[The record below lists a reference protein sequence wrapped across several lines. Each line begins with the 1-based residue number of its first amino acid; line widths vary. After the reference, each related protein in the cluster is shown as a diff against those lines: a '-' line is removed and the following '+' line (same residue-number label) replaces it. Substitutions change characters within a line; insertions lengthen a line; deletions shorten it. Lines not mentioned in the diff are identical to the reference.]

1 MFDHL
6 DRPLVPSGL
15 ASVLAHAGAV
25 AALLFGTFPPRHTAD
40 AARPPLLIS
49 WPQAPESRGDPLEPV
64 AGPTAPPADLP
75 SPTPLARVFAGPNAR
90 VGRGAPPEPVAGPP
104 APPVNLPSP
113 TPIDVPP
120 IDARIHF
127 DGRALLQKASGVAQG
142 GGEVEGDRPWSMEA
156 VEDPPVLLAGPSLA
170 YPEALRR
177 AGIVGRVVVQAVIDT
192 LGRVEPASVAME
204 TTVAGLAS
212 PARVYALGARFRPA
226 RVNGRAVRVL
236 VRLPLEFTLAARRSP
251 P

>member
-49 WPQAPESRGDPLEPV
+49 WPQAPESRGDPLEGV
-64 AGPTAPPADLP
+64 AGPT
-75 SPTPLARVFAGPNAR
+75 
-90 VGRGAPPEPVAGPP
+90 

-156 VEDPPVLLAGPSLA
+156 VEDPPVLLAGPPLA